1 MKYKLSEINTSRD
14 NKIPV
19 PDIIHFV
26 WVGDTNQANIEY
38 VDIWKRTNK
47 DKKIYFWCD
56 KNSSLSNSLHD
67 SIRDYVLCNEFEN
80 KKNAEI
86 CIKNHAFNY
95 IFPKLKLGFF
105 LMN

>member
-47 DKKIYFWCD
+47 DKKIYF
-56 KNSSLSNSLHD
+56 
-67 SIRDYVLCNEFEN
+67 
-80 KKNAEI
+80 
-86 CIKNHAFNY
+86 
-95 IFPKLKLGFF
+95 
-105 LMN
+105 